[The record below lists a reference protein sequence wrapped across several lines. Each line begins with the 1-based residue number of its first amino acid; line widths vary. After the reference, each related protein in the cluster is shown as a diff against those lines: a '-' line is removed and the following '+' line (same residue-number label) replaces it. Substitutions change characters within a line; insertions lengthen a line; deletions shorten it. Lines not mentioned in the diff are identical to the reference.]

1 MKRVMTSGQAARAC
15 GVAPRTLTGWIDSGK
30 LRGYRIPGSKARRVP
45 VDELVKFCK
54 AHGLPTDDVLG
65 DVEFR
70 VLLIGDVPDLD
81 GEFVTRRAATAFDAG
96 IECEAFKPDCVVID
110 LGIGV
115 KEATS
120 IASRLSVPVLC
131 TAYEDHPEAILP
143 FGEVFRRPFDVRG
156 LNESLDRMAG
166 AKWA

>member
-1 MKRVMTSGQAARAC
+1 MKRVLTSTQAAKAC
-15 GVAPRTLTGWIDSGK
+15 KVATRTLTGWIDSGK
-30 LRGYRIPGSKARRVP
+30 LRGYRIPGSRDRRVP
-45 VDELVKFCK
+45 VGELVRFCK
-54 AHGLPTDDVLG
+54 QHGLPVDDILG

-70 VLLIGDVPDLD
+70 VLLIGDVPELD

-96 IECEAFKPDCVVID
+96 IECEAFKPDAVVID
-110 LGIGV
+110 LAMGV
-115 KEATS
+115 KEAVN
-120 IASRLSVPVLC
+120 IASRLTTPVIA

-143 FGEVFRRPFDVRG
+143 FGEVFRRPFPVAA

>member
-1 MKRVMTSGQAARAC
+1 MKRVLTTGQCARLCKVAARTVSA
-15 GVAPRTLTGWIDSGK
+15 WIDSGR

-45 VDELVKFCK
+45 ADELVRFCRE
-54 AHGLPTDDVLG
+54 HGLPTDDILG

-81 GEFVTRRAATAFDAG
+81 GEFVTRRAMTGFDAG
-96 IECEAFKPDCVVID
+96 IEVEAFKPDCVVID
-110 LGIGV
+110 LAIGV

-120 IASRLSVPVLC
+120 IASRLTVPVLC

>member
-1 MKRVMTSGQAARAC
+1 MKRVLTNGQVARLC
-15 GVAPRTLTGWIDSGK
+15 KVAPRTSSKWIDSGR
-30 LRGYRIPGSKARRVP
+30 LRGYRIPGSQDRRVA
-45 VDELVKFCK
+45 VEDLIRFCK
-54 AHGLPTDDVLG
+54 QHGLPVDDILG

-81 GEFVTRRAATAFDAG
+81 GEFVTRRAMTGFDAG
-96 IECEAFKPDCVVID
+96 IEVEAFKPDCVVID
-110 LGIGV
+110 LAIGV

-120 IASRLSVPVLC
+120 IASRLTAPTIA

-143 FGEVFRRPFDVRG
+143 FGEVFRRPFPVAA